1 MIARFAAVALLA
13 AGAAACSGSDDR
25 TAPADADA
33 VLAAT
38 MCGALREQ
46 TNILG
51 RLANSAVAGIGA
63 KEPDERYAAIIGGFD
78 ETEVATQ
85 AYRDGVAALVLAD
98 VPEADALHAQLLDG
112 AELAVTELARE
123 RADFEAR
130 GQTVPDADVQG
141 RVGQFFNAV
150 EKVMSVAE
158 PAVSRYDRRALHEA
172 FAAEPACRH
181 VIQQI
186 DLDELAD

>member
-1 MIARFAAVALLA
+1 MIARFAGAALLA
-13 AGAAACSGSDDR
+13 ATAAACSGGDDAS
-25 TAPADADA
+25 TPGDADA
-33 VLAAT
+33 ALAST
-38 MCGALREQ
+38 LCGALREQ
-46 TNILG
+46 TNTLG
-51 RLANSAVAGIGA
+51 RLANTAVAGIGT
-63 KEPDERYAAIIGGFD
+63 KQPDERYAAIIAGFE
-78 ETEVATQ
+78 ETDAATRT
-85 AYRDGVAALVLAD
+85 YRDDVAALVLAD
-98 VPEADALHAQLLDG
+98 APEADALHAQLVDG

-130 GQTVPDADVQG
+130 GPTVPDDDVQG
-141 RVGQFFNAV
+141 RVGQFFNAI

-158 PAVSRYDRRALHEA
+158 PAVSPYERRALHEA